1 MRQTDSGAHPAAP
14 KLQAIV
20 FDMDGLMVDTEPL
33 SFEVWAALLRE
44 HGHELD
50 HETYGRMIGRRTD
63 ESARLVLSRYPLP
76 FSIPEL
82 VAHKSQLWEARW
94 RQGVP
99 AMPGLFEL
107 HEEIRRR
114 GIPWAVAT
122 SSPRYYAEQI
132 LQQLGLWPTN
142 GVFVGGDEVAHGKPA
157 PDLYLLAA
165 ERLGIPA
172 ESCLALED
180 SVPGARA
187 ALAAGMQL
195 IVVPAGTAPPGIF
208 DFAPHVSPSLHE
220 VAGRLDSFFGSS

>member
-1 MRQTDSGAHPAAP
+1 
-14 KLQAIV
+14 
-20 FDMDGLMVDTEPL
+20 
-33 SFEVWAALLRE
+33 
-44 HGHELD
+44 
-50 HETYGRMIGRRTD
+50 MIGRRTD

-76 FSIPEL
+76 FSIAEL
-82 VAHKSQLWEARW
+82 MAHKSRLWERRW

-107 HEEIRRR
+107 QEAIRRR

-122 SSPRYYAEQI
+122 SSPRYYAEHI

-142 GVFVGGDEVAHGKPA
+142 GVIVGGDEVAHGKPA

-180 SVPGARA
+180 SVPGAQA

-195 IVVPAGTAPPGIF
+195 IVVPAGTAPPGTF
-208 DFAPHVSPSLHE
+208 DFAPYVLPSLHE
-220 VAGRLDSFFGSS
+220 VAGRLDFFFGPG